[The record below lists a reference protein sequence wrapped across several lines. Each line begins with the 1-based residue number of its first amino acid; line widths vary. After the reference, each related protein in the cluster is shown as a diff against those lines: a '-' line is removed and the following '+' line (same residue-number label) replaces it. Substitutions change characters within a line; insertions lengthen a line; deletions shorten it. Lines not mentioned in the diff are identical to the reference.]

1 MTYMIPEMTRTP
13 YRPLGHIRLAL
24 PRLFRRTSASPDRQ
38 WQRDPLS
45 HPQIARMSKRDLA
58 DLPFDP
64 ETVRPD

>member
-1 MTYMIPEMTRTP
+1 MTYMIPQMTRSP
-13 YRPLGHIRLAL
+13 FPSLGYIRIGL
-24 PRLFRRTSASPDRQ
+24 PRLFRRPTRPETR

-45 HPQIARMSKRDLA
+45 HPQVAKMSKRELA